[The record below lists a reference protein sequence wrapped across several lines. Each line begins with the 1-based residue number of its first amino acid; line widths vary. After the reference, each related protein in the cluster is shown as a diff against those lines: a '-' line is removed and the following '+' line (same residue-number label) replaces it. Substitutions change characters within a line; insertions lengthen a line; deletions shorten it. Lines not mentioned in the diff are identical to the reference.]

1 VIPQNIL
8 NDGCQAPPW
17 QLWQLPLLASS
28 CEFAP
33 AKIVDILDEKIWKNG
48 NLMGFDRIW
57 GYFMW
62 HTHTDRSLRS

>member
-1 VIPQNIL
+1 MIPQNIL

-33 AKIVDILDEKIWKNG
+33 AKIVDILDEKIWKN
-48 NLMGFDRIW
+48 MEKW
-57 GYFMW
+57 
-62 HTHTDRSLRS
+62 